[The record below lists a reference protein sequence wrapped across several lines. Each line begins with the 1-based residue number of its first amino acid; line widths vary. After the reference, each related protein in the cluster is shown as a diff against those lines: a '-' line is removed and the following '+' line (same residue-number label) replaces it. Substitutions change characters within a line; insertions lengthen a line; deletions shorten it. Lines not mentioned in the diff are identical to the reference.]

1 MSEHRGWHS
10 RNCLPHFDAAHLTQM
25 ITFRLADALPPALID
40 QARRVRNAQSEA
52 EALLDSGYGACWLS
66 QPAVAAIVER
76 SLLHFD
82 GEQYRMLAWCIMPN
96 HVHVMVEQVVGHRL
110 GDIVG
115 SWKRFTALRANR
127 ILERRGPFW
136 QTEYFDRF
144 IRDERHYHAAVAYI
158 EENPVK
164 ANLVKA
170 ASRWPW
176 SSARY
181 RGS

>member
-1 MSEHRGWHS
+1 
-10 RNCLPHFDAAHLTQM
+10 
-25 ITFRLADALPPALID
+25 
-40 QARRVRNAQSEA
+40 
-52 EALLDSGYGACWLS
+52 
-66 QPAVAAIVER
+66 
-76 SLLHFD
+76 
-82 GEQYRMLAWCIMPN
+82 MLAWCIMPN